1 MKENKLNNYLCFS
14 QILLV
19 VFDKINILI
28 FTEFVLHC

>member
-14 QILLV
+14 QILFV
-19 VFDKINILI
+19 VSDKINILI

>member
-19 VFDKINILI
+19 VSDKINILI